1 MFAAIPLIFATQQAA
16 EGTVWVTMD
25 GDPSAVLHRLAV
37 NLFLGC
43 ALVIWPTWL
52 PVSLRAAETNPT
64 RRRVL
69 TALSAFG
76 LLFSVCAATVL
87 MRGQPLARI
96 AGHSI
101 QYEYAGSGNASQHF
115 FYLVAYVIPVVGP
128 LFVSTTDLSRTIG
141 TLLIVSLGITAF
153 TERDTLTSVWCF
165 FAAMLSGL
173 IWVAVERARSRAST
187 PQMGPSGA
195 H

>member
-1 MFAAIPLIFATQQAA
+1 MCFSATGSFAASGVLTGLGVASMVRNSSGAHRMFAAIPLVFATQQAA

-25 GDPSAVLHRLAV
+25 GDPHAVLHRLAV

-52 PVSLRAAETNPT
+52 PVSLRAAETNST

-76 LLFSVCAATVL
+76 LLFSACAAVVL
-87 MRGQPLARI
+87 MRGQPLAQI

-101 QYEYAGSGNASQHF
+101 RYEYGGSGNASQHF
-115 FYLVAYVIPVVGP
+115 FYLVAYVIRSEEHTSE
-128 LFVSTTDLSRTIG
+128 LQ
-141 TLLIVSLGITAF
+141 SL
-153 TERDTLTSVWCF
+153 RHL
-165 FAAMLSGL
+165 
-173 IWVAVERARSRAST
+173 
-187 PQMGPSGA
+187 
-195 H
+195 